1 MYLKMIIFIKK
12 GVPKSIEPVGR
23 ANSRLY
29 KEELAKLINENIN
42 IDPAQTRSNLE
53 SFSISPDEESEID
66 ENLDLNLKNPQL
78 LNPPNADDDI
88 NADYQPQTLT
98 PSNKPSGAGMNPSNL
113 QLLNPPNT
121 DDDINADYQPQ
132 TLTPSNK
139 PSGAGMNPSNLQ
151 LLNPPAADEEDI
163 RADYQ
168 PQTLTSQP
176 TPEQSPET
184 RADADKSLHDKQ
196 FREADSVYFSEP
208 ADADVSLQDDEFRNA
223 DKIPSSGLS
232 GADVF
237 LRNKLS
243 GKDIREY
250 IDAAIQDG
258 SNRFQ

>member
-1 MYLKMIIFIKK
+1 M
-12 GVPKSIEPVGR
+12 SIEPVGR

-78 LNPPNADDDI
+78 LNPPNAD
-88 NADYQPQTLT
+88 
-98 PSNKPSGAGMNPSNL
+98 
-113 QLLNPPNT
+113 
-121 DDDINADYQPQ
+121 
-132 TLTPSNK
+132 
-139 PSGAGMNPSNLQ
+139 
-151 LLNPPAADEEDI
+151 EEDI

-208 ADADVSLQDDEFRNA
+208 ADADVS
-223 DKIPSSGLS
+223 
-232 GADVF
+232 
-237 LRNKLS
+237 
-243 GKDIREY
+243 
-250 IDAAIQDG
+250 
-258 SNRFQ
+258 

>member
-121 DDDINADYQPQ
+121 D
-132 TLTPSNK
+132 
-139 PSGAGMNPSNLQ
+139 
-151 LLNPPAADEEDI
+151 EEDI

>member
-1 MYLKMIIFIKK
+1 MIIFIKK

-113 QLLNPPNT
+113 QLLNPPN
-121 DDDINADYQPQ
+121 
-132 TLTPSNK
+132 
-139 PSGAGMNPSNLQ
+139 
-151 LLNPPAADEEDI
+151 ADEEDI

-184 RADADKSLHDKQ
+184 RADVDKSLHDKQ

-208 ADADVSLQDDEFRNA
+208 ADADVSLQDDKFRNA

-250 IDAAIQDG
+250 IDAAIQDD